1 MCIYDGKVASGRSS
15 SPPHWNEA
23 KGVDIPLPTFRS
35 EESTFMESIVCWTE
49 HEIPATVGVG
59 NECERLLANI
69 TWLCMSSLRRSKIAS
84 PMIALIW
91 SRRGGWQCKLNST
104 LISFF
109 VSLQDKLLLF
119 SLGLLL
125 SKMWFQWAFWCSIWC
140 CDVGNSTSFLAR
152 LIKQICVFGTCS
164 GSNRC
169 SQVRWF

>member
-1 MCIYDGKVASGRSS
+1 MCIYDGKVASERSS

-49 HEIPATVGVG
+49 HEIPSTVGVG

-91 SRRGGWQCKLNST
+91 SRRGGDNASWTVL
-104 LISFF
+104 SFHFLWVRRINCYCFLWGCYSPKCDSNGRFGAQFGAVMLVIQRPF
-109 VSLQDKLLLF
+109 VP
-119 SLGLLL
+119 
-125 SKMWFQWAFWCSIWC
+125 
-140 CDVGNSTSFLAR
+140 
-152 LIKQICVFGTCS
+152 
-164 GSNRC
+164 GS
-169 SQVRWF
+169 